1 MDMKLSKSFS
11 PIVALLVNLLIA
23 FVVYNISRIE
33 FILENLSYFSE
44 HLSFSYLL
52 RMFGGGY
59 MFDRSCHCL
68 FQRSLHRF
76 NAFTLLAKG
85 KCSLS

>member
-1 MDMKLSKSFS
+1 MDMKLSKTFS

-59 MFDRSCHCL
+59 MFEDRKSVV
-68 FQRSLHRF
+68 
-76 NAFTLLAKG
+76 
-85 KCSLS
+85 

>member
-1 MDMKLSKSFS
+1 MDMKLSKTFS
-11 PIVALLVNLLIA
+11 PIVALLVNLLIV

-59 MFDRSCHCL
+59 MFDRSAIVY
-68 FQRSLHRF
+68 S
-76 NAFTLLAKG
+76 NALYIV
-85 KCSLS
+85 